1 MGMEPRADA
10 TPREGGVTM
19 DRANNRRAMRLLDRI
34 VIGLLVLL
42 AALLAGI
49 QAARAAEI
57 VPSVGLTRATSGD
70 GDVKTFAGVA
80 VRGSVLPMVKSE
92 IAVAY
97 RNDPYFS
104 GDLNVRM
111 WPVTASL
118 WLTPLPT
125 FYFGGGV
132 GFYHTTYDFRNT
144 LPFQDQTSEQFGT
157 HLGGGLT
164 IPVVPAVAS
173 LDLNLRYVHLSDKE
187 LPLSPVAVKQSFLST
202 ALGVAIKF

>member
-1 MGMEPRADA
+1 MGMEQPADT
-10 TPREGGVTM
+10 TPREGEVTM
-19 DRANNRRAMRLLDRI
+19 DRANNKKTMRLLDRI

-57 VPSVGLTRATSGD
+57 VPSVGLTMAPNGD
-70 GDVKTFAGVA
+70 GDVKTFAGLA

-97 RNDPYFS
+97 RNDPYFG

-111 WPVTASL
+111 WPVSASL
-118 WLTPLPT
+118 WVTPLPT
-125 FYFGGGV
+125 FYVGGGV

-164 IPVVPAVAS
+164 IPIVPMVAS
-173 LDLNLRYVHLSDKE
+173 LDLNARYVHLNDKE
-187 LPLSPVAVKQSFLST
+187 LPLSPAAIKQSFFST